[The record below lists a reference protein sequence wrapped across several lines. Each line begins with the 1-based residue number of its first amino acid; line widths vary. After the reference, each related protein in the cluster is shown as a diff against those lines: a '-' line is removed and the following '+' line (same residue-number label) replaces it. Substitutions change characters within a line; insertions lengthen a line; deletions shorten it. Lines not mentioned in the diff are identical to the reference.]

1 MSTPRPAV
9 PSAEDRA
16 ARQMAMLRELAELGM
31 ELARALGAQAL
42 AELNPDETD
51 TPKVTTADPVAMF
64 TRVAR
69 AVRQTVALEMRIGR
83 ADAQDQAEDD
93 RAYHRYEK
101 VARRALVQEIAADAI
116 TLHAQE
122 DDRRERLLQA
132 LDDRLEHEREHED
145 ALYSFLP
152 VNVLVTR
159 ICRELGVQ
167 PDWSLWA
174 ERAIIADEDED
185 WPPPSP
191 LPVGNPGRQADR
203 EHPPPRR

>member
-1 MSTPRPAV
+1 MSNSQPSV

-42 AELNPDETD
+42 AKLSPADETQD

-93 RAYHRYEK
+93 RALHRYEQISRK
-101 VARRALVQEIAADAI
+101 VLVHEIATDAI
-116 TLHAQE
+116 TLHVDE
-122 DDRRERLLQA
+122 DGRRDRLLRE
-132 LDDRLEHEREHED
+132 LDDRLEAERPDD
-145 ALYSFLP
+145 ASYAYLP

-159 ICRELGVQ
+159 ICRDLGVA

-174 ERAIIADEDED
+174 ERAIAADEEED
-185 WPPPSP
+185 WPDDPGAASHAPPAEPQRDAASP
-191 LPVGNPGRQADR
+191 
-203 EHPPPRR
+203 